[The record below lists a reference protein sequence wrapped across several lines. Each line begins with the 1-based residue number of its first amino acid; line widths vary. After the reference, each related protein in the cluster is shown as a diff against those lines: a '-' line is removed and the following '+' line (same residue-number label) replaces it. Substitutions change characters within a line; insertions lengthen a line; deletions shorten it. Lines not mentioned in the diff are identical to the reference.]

1 VRVALVTPEVQTY
14 LGATSG
20 VNAPLG
26 TALLASSRRK
36 AVEGAA
42 RDAFRARSVELE
54 TELLGRTERA
64 ARDGARFVVWSE
76 GALMVAADAETE
88 FLKRAGDAA
97 SRLGLHLG
105 VSYLTLP
112 LDGRGRIE
120 NVTTL
125 LGPSGPPLWRY
136 LKAHPVPGMERC
148 VAGDGRLPSASTPAG
163 RVTTAICF
171 DLDFPAFLR
180 QAAGADLLL
189 VPSDDWSEIARV
201 HAAMA
206 AFRAVELGVPIARST
221 SAGISHAVDAYGREL
236 ASLDF
241 DAGGE
246 RTLLATLPAG
256 SVRTLYGSVGDVV
269 PALAALLGA
278 GLGMA
283 AFRRGPVSRSAPR
296 PAP

>member
-1 VRVALVTPEVQTY
+1 
-14 LGATSG
+14 
-20 VNAPLG
+20 
-26 TALLASSRRK
+26 
-36 AVEGAA
+36 
-42 RDAFRARSVELE
+42 
-54 TELLGRTERA
+54 
-64 ARDGARFVVWSE
+64 
-76 GALMVAADAETE
+76 
-88 FLKRAGDAA
+88 
-97 SRLGLHLG
+97 
-105 VSYLTLP
+105 
-112 LDGRGRIE
+112 
-120 NVTTL
+120 
-125 LGPSGPPLWRY
+125 
-136 LKAHPVPGMERC
+136 

-171 DLDFPAFLR
+171 DLDFPGFLR

-221 SAGISHAVDAYGREL
+221 SAGISQAVDAYGREL

-241 DAGGE
+241 DAGDE

-278 GLGMA
+278 GLGIA
-283 AFRRGPVSRSAPR
+283 AFRRGPAAARPLSRSAPR